1 MGLLERIKSHS
12 SEEFSTYDELLT
24 YVRNK
29 VLSSSLDV
37 AGNLDLLKELT
48 KQYVDKYYA
57 ENYLGLAQQH
67 IYDYVY
73 NMLFGLGPI
82 EKLLKSPDV
91 TEIYVMGTKIYYIE
105 NGLRKELE
113 EKYPNEAETQRVI
126 EKIAATARQTINIQ
140 NPDIDCELYDGS
152 RALLVIPP
160 ESVQPYITIRK
171 HTSKLK
177 TLEEL
182 RSGYINFEDWMI
194 DYFKN
199 AVRSRKNI
207 VAVGQTNAG
216 KTTFLNALTY
226 YIQTNHVVA
235 VLEDTHE
242 VELPLRYVYYFKT
255 REGNEEL
262 RPITWSDIILNC
274 LRANPDR
281 IFITEIRTPEAA
293 YGFLDALNSGHRGSL
308 TTIHAG
314 STYLA
319 LQKLEMKLKE
329 FNPNLDVRNMR
340 ILISS
345 TIDVLVFLDIAEDET
360 GNILGRVIK
369 EIAELKGLNSDGT
382 YKLDY
387 VYKYEQ
393 QEKR

>member
-171 HTSKLK
+171 THIK
-177 TLEEL
+177 
-182 RSGYINFEDWMI
+182 I
-194 DYFKN
+194 KN
-199 AVRSRKNI
+199 S
-207 VAVGQTNAG
+207 
-216 KTTFLNALTY
+216 
-226 YIQTNHVVA
+226 
-235 VLEDTHE
+235 
-242 VELPLRYVYYFKT
+242 
-255 REGNEEL
+255 
-262 RPITWSDIILNC
+262 
-274 LRANPDR
+274 
-281 IFITEIRTPEAA
+281 
-293 YGFLDALNSGHRGSL
+293 
-308 TTIHAG
+308 
-314 STYLA
+314 
-319 LQKLEMKLKE
+319 
-329 FNPNLDVRNMR
+329 
-340 ILISS
+340 
-345 TIDVLVFLDIAEDET
+345 
-360 GNILGRVIK
+360 
-369 EIAELKGLNSDGT
+369 
-382 YKLDY
+382 
-387 VYKYEQ
+387 
-393 QEKR
+393 